1 MKNLG
6 ILFLVVI
13 GCSAQG
19 ADWTNKETKIIAK
32 KLWSIAS
39 KPGRAIRQYLRAHPG
54 YPVNRNLAFQIKPS
68 PQKVKQFLVDKSSL
82 KRQKWS
88 ILANFWKPEA
98 CGQTVLPD
106 RSVLIGQKLVENV
119 KIQMRT
125 LAIHNKNRMARNFE
139 MRLFETFS
147 NTVLQIL
154 RTWIAG
160 AALLLRQYK
169 SWFV

>member
-68 PQKVKQFLVDKSSL
+68 PQKVKQFSVDKSSL
-82 KRQKWS
+82 KTSKMVHFGEFLKTCSLRSNSVTRQVSFKRTKIS
-88 ILANFWKPEA
+88 GKYQN
-98 CGQTVLPD
+98 
-106 RSVLIGQKLVENV
+106 S
-119 KIQMRT
+119 KIQMR
-125 LAIHNKNRMARNFE
+125 HFE
-139 MRLFETFS
+139 LFS
-147 NTVLQIL
+147 NNV
-154 RTWIAG
+154 
-160 AALLLRQYK
+160 K
-169 SWFV
+169 